1 MSSVVRYLNGL
12 CSTQCVEFIRRMPNI
27 ERKTFKKRTYHV
39 GAKQDVKLVFKC
51 TPESLVHT
59 WLI

>member
-1 MSSVVRYLNGL
+1 LLPVARHSDGL
-12 CSTQCVEFIRRMPNI
+12 CSTQCIEFIRGIPNI
-27 ERKTFKKRTYHV
+27 ERKTLKKRTCLV
-39 GAKQDVKLVFKC
+39 GVKQDVKLVFKC